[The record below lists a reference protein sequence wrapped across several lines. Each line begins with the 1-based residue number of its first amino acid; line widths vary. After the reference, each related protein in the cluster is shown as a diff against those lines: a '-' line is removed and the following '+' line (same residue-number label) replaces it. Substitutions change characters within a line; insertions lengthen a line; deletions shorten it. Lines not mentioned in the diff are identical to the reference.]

1 MSTGTASGF
10 AGSITPRSVRRALVV
25 SQRDDDVEALSQH
38 PDHLAS
44 QAFNIDAQD
53 VQVGDEVYAMGFEGT
68 LRYLGGVQFKEGSW
82 GGIELSAAHA
92 GKGKNDGSVQG

>member
-1 MSTGTASGF
+1 MSTGAASGF

-25 SQRDDDVEALSQH
+25 SQRDDGEALLQH

-53 VQVGDEVYAMGFEGT
+53 VQVGDEVHAVGFEGT
-68 LRYLGGVQFKEGSW
+68 LRYLGDVQFKEGSW